1 MNSRGSWEGISNA
14 SPAGSA
20 CCVYGLLCKTDSSL
34 RMLISSRLSSLCEAI
49 TLPKPQAPNFFSFN
63 TTQHSRGENTHTCTR
78 ACTPAPL
85 MSAWMTD
92 YRCETKAMMITA
104 HVHLWRRAF
113 SCVTHVTLSNHL
125 PWVPD
130 RCRELEFS
138 GSSSG
143 PLDRI
148 SRPLIPHTVP
158 CRLGRRLPFVSKSL
172 LTSTSY
178 CHMVSWGSCQC
189 EQSRHPVT
197 D

>member
-1 MNSRGSWEGISNA
+1 
-14 SPAGSA
+14 
-20 CCVYGLLCKTDSSL
+20 
-34 RMLISSRLSSLCEAI
+34 
-49 TLPKPQAPNFFSFN
+49 
-63 TTQHSRGENTHTCTR
+63 
-78 ACTPAPL
+78 
-85 MSAWMTD
+85 
-92 YRCETKAMMITA
+92 MMITV

-143 PLDRI
+143 ALDRI

-178 CHMVSWGSCQC
+178 CHMVSWGSCHG
-189 EQSRHPVT
+189 EQSPHPITDYAVLITTTRSTHCNNTENLFPKDVLIVKGAKINLDVT
-197 D
+197 NKFKRRFIIRPIKEVGFVFLTFPDHFCWPQACLMSGRNLSPGPY